1 MKFHGYV
8 FEELKNGLFFIKIL
22 RKLIPSDI
30 SKHKVYEKAINIYE
44 QTQNMNIVQKVL
56 NKHNLQLNLNVQSIV
71 TSKNCFELANWFKN
85 LYDQNKSDKD
95 TEFNYS
101 EKSRTPSKIM
111 EEIPV
116 SIANYKTL
124 SRAISSNKKK
134 DNSSKKLGRVT
145 SGFIGVNV
153 NRQ

>member
-56 NKHNLQLNLNVQSIV
+56 NKHILQLNLNVQSIV
-71 TSKNCFELANWFKN
+71 TSKNCF
-85 LYDQNKSDKD
+85 
-95 TEFNYS
+95 
-101 EKSRTPSKIM
+101 
-111 EEIPV
+111 
-116 SIANYKTL
+116 
-124 SRAISSNKKK
+124 
-134 DNSSKKLGRVT
+134 
-145 SGFIGVNV
+145 
-153 NRQ
+153 

>member
-1 MKFHGYV
+1 
-8 FEELKNGLFFIKIL
+8 
-22 RKLIPSDI
+22 
-30 SKHKVYEKAINIYE
+30 
-44 QTQNMNIVQKVL
+44 
-56 NKHNLQLNLNVQSIV
+56 
-71 TSKNCFELANWFKN
+71 
-85 LYDQNKSDKD
+85 
-95 TEFNYS
+95 
-101 EKSRTPSKIM
+101 M